1 MYIISV
7 DLGSSN
13 YKAIIMKIVGDDI
26 SLVGKK
32 RVGVC
37 DFNIFFEELIK
48 EFNIDKKNIEIIV
61 VTGTGASYIGDNY
74 DNIKILKIDEFD
86 AIGYGGLILAKKE
99 NGLVVSI
106 GTGTAFIESDLVM
119 NKHLGG
125 TGLGGG
131 TFVGLG
137 KRLIRNDI
145 GFSEL
150 ISQVKN
156 GDRKNVDLLIGD
168 ISSGDIGNLTKD
180 ITAANFAGITKTAN
194 QDDIVAGIANM
205 IIETVAL
212 MAKQHNRKKLPIIF
226 IGTFVTDEYIKKRF
240 MELSSFMDG
249 DYVFVDNADYAIA
262 IGAYEYYLLRH
273 RDPRK
278 I

>member
-13 YKAIIMKIVGDDI
+13 YKAIIMSVDGDVI

-32 RVGVC
+32 RVGIC
-37 DFNIFFEELIK
+37 DFKIFFEDLIK
-48 EFNIDKKNIEIIV
+48 EYNIEKKKIEKIV
-61 VTGTGASYIGDNY
+61 ATGTGASYIDDNY
-74 DNIKILKIDEFD
+74 DGIEVLKVNEFD

-106 GTGTAFIESDLVM
+106 GTGTAFVESDLVM
-119 NKHLGG
+119 NRHLGG

-137 KRLIRNDI
+137 KRLIRSDI
-145 GFSEL
+145 GFLEL

-156 GDRKNVDLLIGD
+156 GDRQNVDLLIGD

-180 ITAANFAGITKTAN
+180 ITAANFAGITKSAN

-212 MAKQHNRKKLPIIF
+212 MAKQYNTKNLPIIF

-240 MELSSFMDG
+240 MELNAFTGG
-249 DYVFVDNADYAIA
+249 DYIFVDNADFAIA
-262 IGAYEYYLLRH
+262 IGAYEYYLIRY
-273 RDPRK
+273 RK
-278 I
+278 P